1 MVSQRLREIA
11 LANLSPSC
19 DHFWQQTRKAVRPG
33 SPDTNSVLLIE
44 ETFLEAP
51 SGVGFRE
58 ELSGERERKIT
69 KYVKTTRLL
78 ALKMRNDKL
87 RLLNNLRLD
96 VSHCSICS
104 MPTDSAVANESLLC
118 QVHDNDALSPPHNF
132 SHVQKGQGNQKGN

>member
-33 SPDTNSVLLIE
+33 SPDKSSVLLIE

-58 ELSGERERKIT
+58 ELSEEREGD
-69 KYVKTTRLL
+69 YKTCEETIRLL
-78 ALKMRNDKL
+78 AF
-87 RLLNNLRLD
+87 LN
-96 VSHCSICS
+96 
-104 MPTDSAVANESLLC
+104 EE
-118 QVHDNDALSPPHNF
+118 
-132 SHVQKGQGNQKGN
+132 